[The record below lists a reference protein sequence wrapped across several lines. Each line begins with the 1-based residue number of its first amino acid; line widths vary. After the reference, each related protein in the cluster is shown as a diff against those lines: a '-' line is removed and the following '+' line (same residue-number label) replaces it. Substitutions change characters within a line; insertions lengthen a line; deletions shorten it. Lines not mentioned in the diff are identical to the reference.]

1 VRGSAAFSAF
11 SLLTFLLD
19 TVSAFDRSVIFKF
32 REVRGR
38 VGFSFPGASSLSYGA
53 TPWWRKKYWEII
65 ADNLSKAG
73 WSWGCVSAID
83 NLPTQEKF
91 AWTTPP
97 ELRDFVPTPGCAR
110 FHINLWLGNFY
121 DTNWNHLPQFAPHAG
136 PTDGDEVEVVI
147 RNFEF
152 QQP

>member
-1 VRGSAAFSAF
+1 MLAANVIGTPVCSWEPGVRGSAAFSAF

-73 WSWGCVSAID
+73 WSWGCVSAVD
-83 NLPTQEKF
+83 SNG
-91 AWTTPP
+91 
-97 ELRDFVPTPGCAR
+97 R
-110 FHINLWLGNFY
+110 
-121 DTNWNHLPQFAPHAG
+121 TNRTKVLYV
-136 PTDGDEVEVVI
+136 D
-147 RNFEF
+147 
-152 QQP
+152 